1 MTTILSQSFWPNL
14 KALWGRCDGQDL
26 IEYALMAGLIA
37 TGIVTMSPAVA
48 DSFVDMMSKVNSVVV
63 LAGSS

>member
-1 MTTILSQSFWPNL
+1 MCLYPFGYVC
-14 KALWGRCDGQDL
+14 ALRDNCCGQDL

-48 DSFVDMMSKVNSVVV
+48 DAFVTIMSRVNSVMAV
-63 LAGSS
+63 AGAS